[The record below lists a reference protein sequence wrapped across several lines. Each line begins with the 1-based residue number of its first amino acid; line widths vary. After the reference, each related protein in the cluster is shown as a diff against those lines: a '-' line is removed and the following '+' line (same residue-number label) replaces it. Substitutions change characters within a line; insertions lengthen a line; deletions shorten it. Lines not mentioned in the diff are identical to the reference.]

1 MSQELFIVKTEFE
14 IYKYF
19 FFISFMREIF
29 DAVWCV
35 QLVPTILFTSCL
47 QNFNWLVVN
56 LAAAVDCPQL
66 VPKYHSKVLVYLSK
80 LPNLFVYIDN
90 MFSLQEE
97 FMRHVYWHN
106 FCRLQ

>member
-1 MSQELFIVKTEFE
+1 MCSTRPHNFLH
-14 IYKYF
+14 
-19 FFISFMREIF
+19 
-29 DAVWCV
+29 
-35 QLVPTILFTSCL
+35 ILPADV
-47 QNFNWLVVN
+47 NKIVVN

-97 FMRHVYWHN
+97 FMRHVY
-106 FCRLQ
+106 